1 MTKDNKQQ
9 KLSDSTDTAID
20 YSTCYAQPS
29 IQLFNCDNLELM
41 AKMEDESVDVILTDP
56 PYLYLK
62 NQKLEREF
70 DEQLFFSE
78 CKRVLVKD
86 GFIVLFGRGTS
97 FYRWNT
103 ILDNLGFTFKEEII
117 WNKSMGTSPVSR
129 MCRIHETVAI
139 HTKGNGI
146 INKVKVPYL
155 ESKEYDINKIAV
167 DVNRICSTL
176 KNPKSIKFLQDFID
190 GERSDMESNP
200 RFTKYAVTSDMRKT
214 GAREVNT
221 LASIQNGITE
231 KSIIHIVREHYNT
244 IHPTQKPVRLLERL
258 LALVIPGDKNKED
271 IIVFDPFGGSFSTM
285 EAVYN
290 MQMKGISCEI
300 DKEYFEA
307 GKNRI
312 EELPPIQLDLFD

>member
-1 MTKDNKQQ
+1 MSKENENMNTGI
-9 KLSDSTDTAID
+9 STAIAANP
-20 YSTCYAQPS
+20 SYAQPN
-29 IQLFNCDNLELM
+29 ICLYNADNKDVM
-41 AKMEDESVDVILTDP
+41 ANLEDESVDIILTDP

-78 CKRVLVKD
+78 CKRVLTKN

-103 ILDNLGFTFKEEII
+103 ILDEIGFTFKEEII
-117 WNKSMGTSPVSR
+117 WNKSMGTSPLSR
-129 MCRIHETVAI
+129 LCRIHETVSI
-139 HTKGNGI
+139 FCKGNSS

-155 ESKEYDINKIAV
+155 ESRNFDIEKIQVDIN
-167 DVNRICSTL
+167 RINSTL
-176 KNPKSIKFLQDFID
+176 GNPKSIKFLKDFIE
-190 GERSDMESNP
+190 GYRSDMELND
-200 RFTKYAVTSDMRKT
+200 RFTKYAVTSDMCKT

-231 KSIIHIVREHYNT
+231 KSIIHIVRDHYNT

-258 LALVIPGDKNKED
+258 LALVVPKDKESKD
-271 IIVFDPFGGSFSTM
+271 ITVLDPFGGSFSTM

-290 MQMKGISCEI
+290 MGMKGISCEI
-300 DKEYFEA
+300 DKEYFET
-307 GKNRI
+307 GKKRI
-312 EELPPIQLDLFD
+312 ESLPPRQTALFD